1 MNAYELADTLQET
14 EPYYSTDYK
23 LFDNAAA
30 MLRQQADRIKELER
44 KATAFEQS
52 CRVAT
57 TQIEALQK
65 ELEVKE
71 LVIDRL
77 VDSFDNA
84 RACLNVDVE
93 ELERLYR

>member
-1 MNAYELADTLQET
+1 MSMQIEFVSKLMADNVDKEVLIQWHAE
-14 EPYYSTDYK
+14 
-23 LFDNAAA
+23 
-30 MLRQQADRIKELER
+30 RIKELER

-71 LVIDRL
+71 IIIDRL